1 MLYWEMFMKITA
13 VLLAAG
19 QGVRMKSDMPKVLH
33 PVAGQP
39 MILHALQA
47 AIQASTEKP
56 VVIIGHAAD
65 AVRKA
70 MEDQAECVLQ
80 EQQLGTGH
88 AVQQAES
95 TLAGKSDLILVTYAD
110 MPLLRVE
117 TLNKLVE
124 TQQKNS
130 GPLSLLTVISE
141 DPRGFGRIL
150 RKPDGS
156 VLAIVEEAVATPQQ
170 LKIKELNVGAYC
182 FSADWLWQ
190 TLKQIKISPKG
201 EYYLTDTVEVAVQ
214 AGLTVV
220 PLVLEDLME
229 TIGVNTRVQLAEAEA
244 SMRHRINTMHMLAG
258 VTMLDPGSTYI
269 EAGVSIGKDTLI
281 MPNTYLHSGT
291 HIGERCVIGPNT
303 IIHASKI
310 GNGCKVLASV
320 LDGALLEDNVDMGPL
335 AHLRKGAHLCKGVH
349 MGNFGEVKDSTLGE
363 GTKMGHFSYIGNA
376 SIGPNVNIGAGTIT
390 CNYDGEHKHHTD
402 IGEDV
407 FIGSDTML
415 VAPLKIGKRSRTGA
429 GAVVTKDVPDDTLVV
444 GMPARAIRRLE
455 KKKDE

>member
-1 MLYWEMFMKITA
+1 MKITA

-19 QGVRMKSDMPKVLH
+19 QGVRMKSDLPKVLH
-33 PVAGQP
+33 PVAGQA
-39 MILHALQA
+39 MILHALQVA
-47 AIQASTEKP
+47 SQASTEKP
-56 VVIIGHAAD
+56 VVIVGHGAD
-65 AVRKA
+65 FVRIA
-70 MEDQAECVLQ
+70 IADLAECILQ

-95 TLAGKSDLILVTYAD
+95 VLAGKTDLILVTYAD

-124 TQQKNS
+124 TQRNNP
-130 GPLSLLTVISE
+130 GPLSLLTVISD

-156 VLAIVEEAVATPQQ
+156 VQAIVEEAVATPQQ
-170 LKIKELNVGAYC
+170 LTINELNVGAYC

-190 TLKQIKISPKG
+190 TLRQIKVSPRG
-201 EYYLTDTVEVAVQ
+201 EYYLTDTVEEAVQ
-214 AGLTVV
+214 AGLPVV

-229 TIGVNTRVQLAEAEA
+229 TIGVNTRVQLADAEA
-244 SMRHRINTMHMLAG
+244 AMRRRINRRHMLAG
-258 VTMLDPGSTYI
+258 VTMLDPDSTYI
-269 EAGVSIGKDTLI
+269 EAGVSIGMDTVI
-281 MPNTYLHSGT
+281 WPNTTLQVGT
-291 HIGERCVIGPNT
+291 HIGERCVIGPNS
-303 IIHASKI
+303 IIRASRI
-310 GNGCKVLASV
+310 GNGCKVLTSV
-320 LDGALLEDNVDMGPL
+320 LEEALLEDDVDVGPY
-335 AHLRKGAHLCKGVH
+335 ARLRKGAHLCKGVH
-349 MGNFGEVKDSTLGE
+349 MGNFGEVKDSTLGP
-363 GTKMGHFSYIGNA
+363 GTKMGHYSYVGNA

-390 CNYDGEHKHHTD
+390 CNFDGEGKHHTE

-429 GAVVTKDVPDDTLVV
+429 GSVVTKNVPDDTLVV